1 MARIFSFP
9 TSKDY
14 LAHVAKNDDFLH
26 RVFARE
32 WRGLKVALDVPDILS
47 ILQLMTHFVIVSV
60 MTHQFQ
66 HITQIMAGKTWEAK
80 LSDQLAEQLL
90 NFKRADWVDGFV
102 LGIRP

>member
-1 MARIFSFP
+1 MEGTESSAGCPKHIVHSSAYDP
-9 TSKDY
+9 
-14 LAHVAKNDDFLH
+14 LCN
-26 RVFARE
+26 
-32 WRGLKVALDVPDILS
+32 S
-47 ILQLMTHFVIVSV
+47 ICHD
-60 MTHQFQ
+60 HQFQ